1 MSLQEI
7 ARIEAELA
15 LIEKTVSEIS
25 RPFNETHNQQ
35 TSTPVYVQIPA
46 VNRESD
52 CGMVSQSPI
61 VGLDLENEAPLS
73 ILRHINVENVVD
85 SQVTS
90 SDRRRGRKVF
100 SLEETNQGL
109 HVQ

>member
-1 MSLQEI
+1 MSLQQEI
-7 ARIEAELA
+7 ASIEADLA
-15 LIEKTVSEIS
+15 LMKKTVSERS

-46 VNRESD
+46 VSRESN
-52 CGMVSQSPI
+52 CGMVVQSPI
-61 VGLDLENEAPLS
+61 VGLHLKNEAPLN
-73 ILRHINVENVVD
+73 ILRHINVENVD